1 MYGSGAAGSVFA
13 SYLRNGGADI
23 ILIDRYEAHMK
34 NVAENAMSITV
45 HAKRE
50 GNDEYEKIAAPLLAK
65 GFTVTQSEV
74 DPTYDDIQAVL
85 PGFRTYTCAKC
96 AEEAEGKVDVIIYMT
111 KATQLVQAMTTT
123 SSSSSPK
130 TAASSAPAFWA
141 PQCPHPAPA
150 YPPPPAAFR

>member
-1 MYGSGAAGSVFA
+1 MKIAMYGSGAAGSVFA

-34 NVAENAMSITV
+34 NVAENGMSFTV

-96 AEEAEGKVDVIIYMT
+96 AAEAEG
-111 KATQLVQAMTTT
+111 
-123 SSSSSPK
+123 
-130 TAASSAPAFWA
+130 
-141 PQCPHPAPA
+141 
-150 YPPPPAAFR
+150 